1 MRAQPCLLTTLFAAV
16 VVAYNLLTCAC
27 AIPLLS
33 MAYSSPRDARAAV
46 PTDDAV
52 CGGGGGVQPADMHLC
67 CPPLSMEYSSPRD
80 ARAAVP
86 ADDAVC
92 GGGGGVQPADMRLRY
107 SPAVNGVLI
116 TT

>member
-1 MRAQPCLLTTLFAAV
+1 MRAQPCLLTTLFAAVVVAYNLLTCTCAVPRCQWSTHHHVMRAQPCLLTTLFAAV

-46 PTDDAV
+46 P
-52 CGGGGGVQPADMHLC
+52 
-67 CPPLSMEYSSPRD
+67 
-80 ARAAVP
+80 

-92 GGGGGVQPADMRLRY
+92 GGGGGEHLVRGTKKTHGCVRSRAC
-107 SPAVNGVLI
+107 
-116 TT
+116 